1 MCHARDGH
9 NERHAIFEGDAPSPC
24 CAAHPSDLAPALI
37 ALDAGVRLRASDG
50 QARDV
55 SLETLFRP
63 PTSDRR
69 TETVVGDALVLEI
82 RVPRLAP
89 QTYTRFVK
97 VAARRT
103 WSFALA
109 AVAARVTVQ
118 YGRITHAALV
128 LGGVA
133 NVPWRARQAEQALV
147 GAPPAEDVVDRAAR
161 LAVSGARS
169 LGHNAYKVALVQG
182 LVTEALHTLFARAVA
197 K

>member
-24 CAAHPSDLAPALI
+24 CAVHPSDLAPALI